1 MDKKEFIK
9 HIQKRVAQTSVG
21 SSAIR
26 NQGAGGL
33 IKICRSYF
41 ENSINL
47 KEFRNHL
54 TTKHYIDYLDELT
67 IDLMNKF
74 PKNGQSWGAARKG
87 LNLFFR
93 DVVYNKYMGDFL
105 EIPNDFEANLASL
118 VNLEVPLDRDVA
130 TGLLT
135 FYPDLPKWN
144 TIKSLNPDVSKL
156 YQDKALIY
164 SKEKGLARVHLDLV
178 FWRVES

>member
-9 HIQKRVAQTSVG
+9 NIHKRVAQTAVG
-21 SSAIR
+21 PSAIR
-26 NQGAGGL
+26 NQGAKGL
-33 IKICRSYF
+33 INICRAYF

-67 IDLMNKF
+67 IDLLNKF
-74 PKNGQSWGAARKG
+74 PKEGQSWGAARKA

-93 DVVYNKYMGDFL
+93 DVVYNKYMADYL
-105 EIPNDFEANLASL
+105 ELPNDLEANLATL

-130 TGLLT
+130 TGLT
-135 FYPDLPKWN
+135 AFYPDLPKWN
-144 TIKSLNPDVSKL
+144 TIKSLNPDLSKL
-156 YQDKALIY
+156 YQDKALILSY
-164 SKEKGLARVHLDLV
+164 EKGIARIHLDLL
-178 FWRVES
+178 FWRIES